1 MKSPF
6 KKCIGIDPG
15 KGGGIA
21 VLTSKTAKV
30 YACPKTVE
38 DMATL
43 IGICLNG
50 ISADKVKVIIEK
62 VWAFPTDGR
71 IGSFSFGNNYGQWQ
85 GILAT
90 YEIEPHYVTPKTWQ
104 SHFEIKKGLP
114 KDIRKKKLKQMAK
127 DRFPETKKITLK
139 TADAL
144 LIALYGREAILST
157 KHDG

>member
-1 MKSPF
+1 MKSNF

-21 VLTSKTAKV
+21 VLTNKTAKV

-85 GILAT
+85 GILAS
-90 YEIEPHYVTPKTWQ
+90 YEIDPVYVTPKTWQ
-104 SHFEIKKGLP
+104 MYFEIKKRTP
-114 KDIRKKKLKQMAK
+114 KGY
-127 DRFPETKKITLK
+127 T
-139 TADAL
+139 
-144 LIALYGREAILST
+144 
-157 KHDG
+157 